1 MHQTET
7 GRPVTDAVV
16 QEVCKLRPDM
26 IGLSLRDCI
35 EVRLGSK
42 NKKILRG
49 VRVLS
54 EKAAAFSPGQRLR
67 RLFVVTRQPPCRSTA
82 KVTFLRTTRYGWAH
96 ECEQAGQYH

>member
-35 EVRLGSK
+35 EVNDRMSLT
-42 NKKILRG
+42 LCD
-49 VRVLS
+49 VR
-54 EKAAAFSPGQRLR
+54 EFMCG
-67 RLFVVTRQPPCRSTA
+67 
-82 KVTFLRTTRYGWAH
+82 TFKPL
-96 ECEQAGQYH
+96 E

>member
-35 EVRLGSK
+35 EVRSQVWGS
-42 NKKILRG
+42 
-49 VRVLS
+49 S
-54 EKAAAFSPGQRLR
+54 EYF
-67 RLFVVTRQPPCRSTA
+67 F
-82 KVTFLRTTRYGWAH
+82 FLR
-96 ECEQAGQYH
+96 C

>member
-35 EVRLGSK
+35 EARRAFFS
-42 NKKILRG
+42 RG
-49 VRVLS
+49 GCFCFVLF
-54 EKAAAFSPGQRLR
+54 A
-67 RLFVVTRQPPCRSTA
+67 
-82 KVTFLRTTRYGWAH
+82 W
-96 ECEQAGQYH
+96 